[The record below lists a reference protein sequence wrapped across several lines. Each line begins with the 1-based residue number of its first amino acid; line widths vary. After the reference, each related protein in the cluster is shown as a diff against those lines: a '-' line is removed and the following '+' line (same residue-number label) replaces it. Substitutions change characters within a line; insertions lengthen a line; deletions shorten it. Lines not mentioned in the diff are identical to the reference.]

1 MKNQKQ
7 SRILPHS
14 RTIRKEYSIQELIE
28 LGEKSNSISLAD
40 RNGNRQDQ
48 NDNASEKQDK
58 NDKKKE

>member
-48 NDNASEKQDK
+48 NDNASDKQDK